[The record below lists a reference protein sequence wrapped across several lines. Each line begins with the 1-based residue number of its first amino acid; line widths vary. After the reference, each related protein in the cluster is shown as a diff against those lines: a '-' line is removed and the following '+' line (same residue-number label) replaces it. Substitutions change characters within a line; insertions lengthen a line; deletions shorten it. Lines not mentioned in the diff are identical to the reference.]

1 MEETNILGENPNP
14 YGIWATSC
22 CERHSGERCASTL
35 AARFSCQAVR
45 AWPIT
50 LGTRHQIHAFES
62 QAVAEVPRTAEG
74 GSRAPRQ
81 VADLCVLTVLFK
93 PTRPRLSYAY
103 TENLVP
109 DPAHLFTDLRD
120 MNSLHGQTGFGR
132 SWSCWS
138 PAIVTKMRTSEP
150 GERSVV
156 VLTLIASL
164 AILSP
169 S

>member
-1 MEETNILGENPNP
+1 M
-14 YGIWATSC
+14 
-22 CERHSGERCASTL
+22 
-35 AARFSCQAVR
+35 AARFSRQAVG

-50 LGTRHQIHAFES
+50 LGTRHQFYAFES
-62 QAVAEVPRTAEG
+62 LPVPEVAKAAVG
-74 GSRAPRQ
+74 GSRAPRR

-93 PTRPRLSYAY
+93 PTDPRLSYAY
-103 TENLVP
+103 TETVVP

-138 PAIVTKMRTSEP
+138 PAIVTEMRTSEP

-156 VLTLIASL
+156 VLNLIASL

>member
-1 MEETNILGENPNP
+1 MEETNVLAENPTP

-35 AARFSCQAVR
+35 AARFSRQAVG

-50 LGTRHQIHAFES
+50 LGTRHQIYAFES
-62 QAVAEVPRTAEG
+62 LPVPEVAKAAVG
-74 GSRAPRQ
+74 GSRAPRR
-81 VADLCVLTVLFK
+81 VADLCMLFWLIK

-132 SWSCWS
+132 SWSRWS
-138 PAIVTKMRTSEP
+138 HRSSPRA
-150 GERSVV
+150 ERVRQVS
-156 VLTLIASL
+156 AR
-164 AILSP
+164 
-169 S
+169 

>member
-1 MEETNILGENPNP
+1 M
-14 YGIWATSC
+14 
-22 CERHSGERCASTL
+22 
-35 AARFSCQAVR
+35 
-45 AWPIT
+45 
-50 LGTRHQIHAFES
+50 
-62 QAVAEVPRTAEG
+62 
-74 GSRAPRQ
+74 
-81 VADLCVLTVLFK
+81 CVLTVLFK

-138 PAIVTKMRTSEP
+138 PGIITEMRTSET
-150 GERSVV
+150 GEHGAVV
-156 VLTLIASL
+156 PTLMASPNMP
-164 AILSP
+164 SP

>member
-1 MEETNILGENPNP
+1 M
-14 YGIWATSC
+14 ATWFSSPAVPTWPVTHRLPHHIPAIDSLPVP
-22 CERHSGERCASTL
+22 EVAK
-35 AARFSCQAVR
+35 AAV
-45 AWPIT
+45 
-50 LGTRHQIHAFES
+50 
-62 QAVAEVPRTAEG
+62 G
-74 GSRAPRQ
+74 GSRAPRR

-103 TENLVP
+103 TESAVP
-109 DPAHLFTDLRD
+109 DSAHLFTDLRD
-120 MNSLHGQTGFGR
+120 LNSLHGQTGFGR

-138 PAIVTKMRTSEP
+138 PAIVTEMRTSEP